1 VIKGDIAF
9 NDARLAQLDDALK
22 QALKGKDLSGLD
34 EAMVVNAAVD
44 YWNAG
49 EIGFKKALGDL
60 GIKGTYKPPANG
72 ALDEQLSIIRKLR
85 AQGITGLSVSAIDPG
100 AIKGPIRSARKAGVP
115 VLAIDSPLPEED
127 GAVLYL
133 GTPNYEAGRRAGE
146 AMKQALGSGGGHVV
160 VLVGSLSAAN
170 AVQRIQGFTDALKG
184 SGISIAKKLTD
195 GMDAT
200 AATSNALTAIQV
212 DPDVNGLYGVYSY
225 DGAAAGHAVQ
235 AAGRTGEIKVIADDS
250 DPGTLSL
257 VTSGV
262 IQATVVQQPYQQ
274 GYTGAYL
281 LAAFKV
287 LGVDATM
294 KLVKPY
300 LEPDGT
306 TLSSGVGLVTKANLA
321 DYRAKLTRMGIG

>member
-1 VIKGDIAF
+1 
-9 NDARLAQLDDALK
+9 
-22 QALKGKDLSGLD
+22 
-34 EAMVVNAAVD
+34 
-44 YWNAG
+44 
-49 EIGFKKALGDL
+49 
-60 GIKGTYKPPANG
+60 
-72 ALDEQLSIIRKLR
+72 
-85 AQGITGLSVSAIDPG
+85 
-100 AIKGPIRSARKAGVP
+100 
-115 VLAIDSPLPEED
+115 
-127 GAVLYL
+127 
-133 GTPNYEAGRRAGE
+133 
-146 AMKQALGSGGGHVV
+146 
-160 VLVGSLSAAN
+160 
-170 AVQRIQGFTDALKG
+170 
-184 SGISIAKKLTD
+184 
-195 GMDAT
+195 MDAT